1 MHDALDSERVEGRPD
16 MAPDAYG
23 CVLQIGGMDCSSCVD
38 RVERAVLEVPGVE
51 AARADVMSGR
61 LRLALDARASSAQLE
76 RVLQRAGYPVQAVVR
91 VDGGYQWD
99 ADASPAAA
107 PAWWRGPMLY
117 TVLAGVFLAAALLSE
132 WVFESTPAL
141 ILFSALS
148 VAAGGRFV
156 LPAGLRALTRGALDM
171 HFLMSA
177 AAIGAFFIGE
187 YLEGASVLFL
197 YSIAELLES
206 RSMDRAR
213 DAVRGMMDLAP
224 QHATRLEAGEEVSVP
239 VAALQL
245 GDRVVVRPGE
255 RVPSDGVIQRGRS
268 SIDQA
273 AITGESLPQAKE
285 PGDAIFAG
293 TLNGEGALEFE
304 VTALAHDTTLARIL
318 HAMEEA
324 QASRSETQR
333 FVDRFARIYTPA
345 VVALTVLIAVIP
357 PLVLGLDWSTW
368 IYRALVLLVVS
379 CPCALVIATPVTM
392 VAALGGA
399 ARAGILVKGGRH
411 LEAAARVK
419 HLALDKTGTLTH
431 GVLTIDA
438 LMPTAGASEEE
449 LLAYAAMAEQESEHP
464 IARAIVAQARA
475 RDIAAPWQ
483 ERVETR
489 ALPGFGVETVFQEGR
504 VLVGNPRLFQER
516 GAWNA
521 ELQSLLS
528 KSEERGATLVVV
540 ARADHAAPASG
551 ADTAADASPAP
562 IRVLGA
568 IALRDTL
575 RGDAAEALRELR
587 ALGVERFT
595 MLTGDGPASAAMIAE
610 ELAQAGAPLD
620 AVHAGLLPEEKLDAV
635 RKAVSDDERG
645 LAMVGD
651 GINDA
656 PALAA
661 ATLGV
666 AMGRSGAD
674 VALEIAD
681 VVLVGDAFH
690 RLPTLRRFARRAQ
703 AILRWN
709 IAIALGLKVLFI
721 VLATAGIASLWLAI
735 LADTGAS
742 LIVVAN
748 GLRARYLPSKAS
760 SKAP

>member
-1 MHDALDSERVEGRPD
+1 MHDAIDSERAER
-16 MAPDAYG
+16 APDVASDSYG
-23 CVLQIGGMDCSSCVD
+23 CVLQIGGMDCASCVE
-38 RVERAVLEVPGVE
+38 RVERAVREVPGVE
-51 AARADVMSGR
+51 DARADVMSGR
-61 LRLALDARASSAQLE
+61 LRLALNERASSVELE
-76 RVLQRAGYPVQAVVR
+76 RALRRAGYPVQAVVR
-91 VDGGYQWD
+91 VDGGYRWD
-99 ADASPAAA
+99 DAASPAEAT
-107 PAWWRGPMLY
+107 PWWRGPLLY
-117 TVLAGVFLAAALLSE
+117 TLLAGVFWFAALLGS
-132 WVFESTPAL
+132 WVFESTSAL
-141 ILFSALS
+141 IVFSALS
-148 VAAGGRFV
+148 VAAGGRYV

-224 QHATRLEAGEEVSVP
+224 PHATRLRGGEEARVP
-239 VAALQL
+239 VEALTL
-245 GDRVVVRPGE
+245 GDRVIVLPGE
-255 RVPSDGVIQRGRS
+255 RVPTDGVIQRGRS
-268 SIDQA
+268 SLDQA
-273 AITGESLPQAKE
+273 AITGESLPQPKA

-324 QASRSETQR
+324 QGSRSETQR
-333 FVDRFARIYTPA
+333 FVDRFARVYTPA
-345 VVALTVLIAVIP
+345 VVVLTLLVAVIP
-357 PLVLGLDWSTW
+357 PLVLGAEWSTW

-419 HLALDKTGTLTH
+419 HVALDKTGTLTH
-431 GVLTIDA
+431 GVLVIDA
-438 LMPTAGASEEE
+438 VMPATGVSEDA
-449 LLAYAAMAEQESEHP
+449 LLAYAALAEQESEHP
-464 IARAIVAQARA
+464 IARAILAETRA
-475 RDIAAPWQ
+475 RDIAAPWRD
-483 ERVETR
+483 RVETR
-489 ALPGFGVETVFQEGR
+489 ALPGFGVETIFQEGR

-516 GAWNA
+516 GAWGA
-521 ELQSLLS
+521 ELQAMLT
-528 KSEERGATLVVV
+528 KSEQRGATLVIV
-540 ARADHAAPASG
+540 ARADAETTALD
-551 ADTAADASPAP
+551 ADTAP

-568 IALRDTL
+568 VALRDTL
-575 RGDAAEALRELR
+575 RQDAAGALRELR

-595 MLTGDGPASAAMIAE
+595 MLTGDGSSAAAMIAE

-620 AVHAGLLPEEKLDAV
+620 VVRAGLLPEEKLGAV
-635 RKAVSDDERG
+635 RQAEADDG
-645 LAMVGD
+645 PLAMVGD

-690 RLPTLRRFARRAQ
+690 RLPTLRRFALRAR

-709 IAIALGLKVLFI
+709 IAIALGLKLVFI
-721 VLATAGIASLWLAI
+721 VLAMAGIASLWLAV
-735 LADTGAS
+735 LADTGAT

-748 GLRARYLPSKAS
+748 GLRARYLPSKSAET
-760 SKAP
+760 PND